1 MRRLPPACAP
11 PGLHLIELRRPGRGR
26 WRAAAICQKT
36 AVQGGAARGNAAMRQ
51 NAAFA
56 SRAAL
61 RSFSARAIR
70 RSGGRRPSGGS
81 DRRPEARRPAEPG
94 RPERG
99 WFASGVRDGAF
110 GHPRPAP
117 GRSAARAG
125 GRRTAPATHA
135 DKLRTL
141 RISGQYVAKM
151 QLLAAPVAAA
161 AGSRRRGPLPAR
173 GGAVARG
180 PARRCGGR
188 MRATAR
194 GEAASPRRRVTAP
207 RPQCRAERRQGH
219 SGKEIRGRAAVSNGS
234 GEGWDSRPAPDA
246 RKRPAEP
253 CDEGPR
259 RRRGPPCRAL
269 RGDAG
274 RGRFFWLTLRR
285 FC

>member
-1 MRRLPPACAP
+1 M
-11 PGLHLIELRRPGRGR
+11 
-26 WRAAAICQKT
+26 RAAWPPPDRT
-36 AVQGGAARGNAAMRQ
+36 ASSGSRPMARRRDLSEDGGTGTSGTRQ

-110 GHPRPAP
+110 GHPRPARGLSP
-117 GRSAARAG
+117 ARTG

-161 AGSRRRGPLPAR
+161 AGSRRRGPLS
-173 GGAVARG
+173 
-180 PARRCGGR
+180 ARRQMRGSVLRSLAAKGCGD
-188 MRATAR
+188 
-194 GEAASPRRRVTAP
+194 AA
-207 RPQCRAERRQGH
+207 
-219 SGKEIRGRAAVSNGS
+219 
-234 GEGWDSRPAPDA
+234 
-246 RKRPAEP
+246 
-253 CDEGPR
+253 
-259 RRRGPPCRAL
+259 AL
-269 RGDAG
+269 RAGHCAAMPDGGD
-274 RGRFFWLTLRR
+274 FFG
-285 FC
+285 